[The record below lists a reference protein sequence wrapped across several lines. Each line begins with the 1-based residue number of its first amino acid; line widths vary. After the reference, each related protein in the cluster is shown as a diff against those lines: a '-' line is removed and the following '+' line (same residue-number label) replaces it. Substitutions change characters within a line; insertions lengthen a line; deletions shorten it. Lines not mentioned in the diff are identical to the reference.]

1 MYHWCMSRTN
11 IDIDDEFI
19 ETVMKQNSLKTKKD
33 AVDFALRKVVRRI
46 PTIEEVRS
54 LEGIGFPYTN
64 DEIEAT
70 DRWPEW

>member
-1 MYHWCMSRTN
+1 MSRTN
-11 IDIDDEFI
+11 IDIDDELI
-19 ETVMKQNSLKTKKD
+19 ETVMRQNSLKTKKD

-46 PTIEEVRS
+46 PTIEEVRG

-64 DEIEAT
+64 EEIEAS